1 MTTEIAKYDL
11 ETAVLAELDTKYKD
25 FSLDPDNVDSKAMLM
40 AGLRDYRNMRLAV
53 VEWHKVQ
60 KADIVKIGRALD
72 SEKARVIDL
81 ISPGENH
88 LKAIR
93 KAEDDRLAAIEK
105 KRIDSIRTMIND
117 IRNMDYKL
125 PELNLKEMQ
134 SLKAEVES
142 TPILE
147 EEYQEFVGEAMA
159 SVHNVLIAINNAIEQ
174 RVKFDLEKAERK
186 AENERFEKI
195 RKEQEATQAKIDA
208 DEKRLKEE
216 KEEKDAIDKSIEDQK
231 EWFKK
236 HIKGDSFQTPT
247 VDDIEKA
254 ISALQTITNHEVHEP
269 SIKLLLDEQVIEA
282 DGILKFRKEQAKLQE
297 EKDKLAAEKMA
308 EENRKKQEEFERQAK
323 INAEQEAAEKMQREL
338 DEEAARLD
346 AKLKEEK
353 SQAALMPDKN
363 KILDFCDLLDD
374 LTPPRCKN
382 EKGNIILNLAM
393 KEIYAV
399 SGKIRAE
406 IEEL

>member
-1 MTTEIAKYDL
+1 MALTVNSKKEETTEIAKYDL

-25 FSLDPDNVDSKAMLM
+25 FQLDPDNADSKAMLM

-81 ISPGENH
+81 IFPGENH
-88 LKAIR
+88 LKTIR

-105 KRIDSIRTMIND
+105 KRIDNIRTMLND

-134 SLKAEVES
+134 SLKKEIES

-174 RVKFDLEKAERK
+174 RVKFDREEGERK
-186 AENERFEKI
+186 AENERLEKI
-195 RKEQEATQAKIDA
+195 RKEQEVAQAKIDEA
-208 DEKRLKEE
+208 ERKLKLA
-216 KEEKDAIDKSIEDQK
+216 KETAEGEIAAAQARIDLGNQK
-231 EWFKK
+231 
-236 HIKGDSFQTPT
+236 IQD
-247 VDDIEKA
+247 
-254 ISALQTITNHEVHEP
+254 
-269 SIKLLLDEQVIEA
+269 
-282 DGILKFRKEQAKLQE
+282 
-297 EKDKLAAEKMA
+297 EKDKLETEKKEEENKRRFAAIEKEAQEQAEKRAAEKVKR
-308 EENRKKQEEFERQAK
+308 EKQEEVEKIEADRVEKKRQ
-323 INAEQEAAEKMQREL
+323 E
-338 DEEAARLD
+338 
-346 AKLKEEK
+346 
-353 SQAALMPDKN
+353 ALMPDKD
-363 KILDFCDLLDD
+363 KVLGFCDMIDH
-374 LTPPRCKN
+374 LTPPRCKDKKCN
-382 EKGNIILNLAM
+382 VILNSAM
-393 KEIYAV
+393 KEIYGIA
-399 SGKIRAE
+399 GKIRAE